1 MRKTLILVLITNFFL
16 LNLFAVTQGV
26 ENNATNKEVGKLIS
40 QIAPKTKNFRWSC
53 ETISSDKIPFTDG
66 EGKNIVKKCTI
77 DTDVGIV
84 IKATCKYFIVSK
96 KVSETECI
104 SGW

>member
-1 MRKTLILVLITNFFL
+1 MKKILILAFISLFIS
-16 LNLFAVTQGV
+16 NLFAATKGIDS
-26 ENNATNKEVGKLIS
+26 NATNKEISKLIS
-40 QIAPKTKNFRWSC
+40 QVAPKTKNFKWSC

-77 DTDVGIV
+77 DTDIGIT
-84 IKATCKYFIVSK
+84 IKASCKYFVVSK
-96 KVSETECI
+96 NIGETECI

>member
-1 MRKTLILVLITNFFL
+1 MNKVLIVAFIVNLFIS
-16 LNLFAVTQGV
+16 NLFAATQGADD
-26 ENNATNKEVGKLIS
+26 NATNKEVSKLIS
-40 QIAPKTKNFRWSC
+40 QVAPKTKNFKWSC

-77 DTDVGIV
+77 DTDIGIT
-84 IKATCKYFIVSK
+84 IKASCKYFVVSK
-96 KVSETECI
+96 NIGETECI

>member
-1 MRKTLILVLITNFFL
+1 MKKILILAFIVSLSIS
-16 LNLFAVTQGV
+16 NLFAATKGV
-26 ENNATNKEVGKLIS
+26 DDNATNKEVSKLIS
-40 QIAPKTKNFRWSC
+40 QVVPKTKRFKWNC

-77 DTDVGIV
+77 DTDIGIT
-84 IKATCKYFIVSK
+84 IKASCKYFVVSK
-96 KVSETECI
+96 NIGETECI